1 MSRVDRNRLAVRLWW
16 WLVVFVAIFAPV
28 VALLFSFL
36 AGAAFTG
43 SCGCHGGAP

>member
-1 MSRVDRNRLAVRLWW
+1 MCRVDRNRLWLRLWW
-16 WLVVFVAIFAPV
+16 RLVVFVAVFAPV

-43 SCGCHGGAP
+43 SC